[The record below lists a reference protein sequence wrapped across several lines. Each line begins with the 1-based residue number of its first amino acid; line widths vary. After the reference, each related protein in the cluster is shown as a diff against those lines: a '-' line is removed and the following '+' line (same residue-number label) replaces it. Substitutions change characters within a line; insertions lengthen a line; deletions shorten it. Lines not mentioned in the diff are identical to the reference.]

1 MRIGRRALVAGAAS
15 ACIAADKRAAP
26 RVGEPSPPFDVF
38 TFEFKKIHFAEL
50 RGKVV
55 LLNFWASWCG
65 PCKLEL
71 PRLDAYYRRHAAEP
85 FRIFAV
91 RAEDGAPNQ
100 AFNQLSKA
108 LSFPLVWKLDAG
120 AGYAP
125 IDGALPTNFVI
136 DASGVLRYAA
146 KGAFT
151 SYGLE
156 QVISPLL
163 KEAVAKSTMQT
174 A

>member
-1 MRIGRRALVAGAAS
+1 MRIGRRALVVGAAS
-15 ACIAADKRAAP
+15 ACVAGGKTATPK
-26 RVGEPSPPFDVF
+26 VGDPSPPFDVF

-71 PRLDAYYRRHAAEP
+71 PRLDAYYRRHAGAP

-91 RAEDGAPNQ
+91 RAEDAAPNP
-100 AFNQLSKA
+100 AFNQLSKV
-108 LSFPLVWKLDAG
+108 LSFPLVWKLDG
-120 AGYAP
+120 GPGYAP

-136 DASGVLRYAA
+136 DAAGVLRYAE

-151 SYGLE
+151 NEGLE
-156 QVISPLL
+156 QVITPLL
-163 KEAVAKSTMQT
+163 NEAAAPGAART